1 VRASPPDAGPPPA
14 PPPPPPR
21 RRRAGRAAAAPL
33 SALQRA
39 ERALNASESQLA
51 AVIDATLDAIVTV
64 DREGRVVLFN
74 HGASRM
80 FGCARAQALGASL
93 ERWLPQALQ
102 FVRRADTRPEPAAGV
117 LVRQLALEARREDGT
132 PFPAEASV
140 ARIALDAGPLYSLT
154 VRDLSVALAAEQ
166 EREALER
173 QLRQSQKMEAL
184 GTLAGGIAHD
194 FNNIVAAILG
204 NARLAQDALPQD
216 ARAQRFVAEIAGAG
230 QRAREL
236 VRRILSF
243 ARQQPGELVGQ
254 PLQPLVREA
263 VQLLRAMLP
272 SGIAL
277 VHEEDAEPAWVL
289 ADATQV
295 SQVLVNLGTNA
306 WQAIGARPGRITI
319 AVGRDAGQACVTVT
333 DDGCGMDAATV
344 ERIFEPFFTTKPKGE
359 GTGLGLPVV
368 HGIVRNHGGRIAV
381 DSRPGEGS
389 VFRVWLP
396 LAPAPTAAADAL
408 PAHPAVPAPPA
419 APVPPAALEGAG
431 RHVVYLDDYP
441 AMVLMVQALL
451 QARGYR
457 VTGFQDPHEA
467 LAWLRAQPQPPDLLV
482 SDHNMPGCS
491 GLELAGRLR
500 RVHPRLPVIL
510 ASGYVTEALR
520 SEAAA
525 LGVRHVFDK
534 PRGAEE
540 LVELVGRT
548 LEETTDA

>member
-1 VRASPPDAGPPPA
+1 MQTQDPDDGAL
-14 PPPPPPR
+14 R
-21 RRRAGRAAAAPL
+21 
-33 SALQRA
+33 ALQRA

-80 FGCARAQALGASL
+80 FGCTRAQALGASL

-102 FVRRADTRPEPAAGV
+102 FVRRADGRAEPAAGV
-117 LVRQLALEARREDGT
+117 LVRQLALQACRDDGT

-140 ARIALDAGPLYSLT
+140 ARIALDGGPLYSLT

-204 NARLAQDALPQD
+204 NARLAQDTLPPD
-216 ARAQRFVAEIAGAG
+216 AQAQRFVAEIAGAG

-243 ARQQPGELVGQ
+243 ARQQPGELACQ

-277 VHEEDAEPAWVL
+277 EHAEDAEPAWVL

-295 SQVLVNLGTNA
+295 SQVLLNLGTNA
-306 WQAIGARPGRITI
+306 WQAIGARPGRIT
-319 AVGRDAGQACVTVT
+319 VTMGRDAGQACISVA
-333 DDGCGMDAATV
+333 DDGCGMDAATQ

-368 HGIVRNHGGRIAV
+368 HGIVRAHGGRIAV

-396 LAPAPTAAADAL
+396 LAESPRGPALAPVPAAAAT
-408 PAHPAVPAPPA
+408 PAPP
-419 APVPPAALEGAG
+419 PPAHANPTPAPEGGG

-451 QARGYR
+451 QGRGYR
-457 VTGFQDPHEA
+457 VTGFQDPHAA
-467 LAWLRAQPQPPDLLV
+467 LDWLRAQPQPPDLLV

-491 GLELAGRLR
+491 GLELAAQLR
-500 RVHPRLPVIL
+500 AVHPALPVIL
-510 ASGYVTEALR
+510 ASGYVTDALR
-520 SEAAA
+520 AEARA

-548 LEETTDA
+548 LEEIPHA